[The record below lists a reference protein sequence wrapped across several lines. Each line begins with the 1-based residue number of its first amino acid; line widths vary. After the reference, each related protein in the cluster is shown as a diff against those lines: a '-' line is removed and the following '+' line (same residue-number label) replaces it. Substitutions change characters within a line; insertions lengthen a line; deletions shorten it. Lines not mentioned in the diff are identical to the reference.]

1 MTKTVR
7 AIFWSA
13 MPSNANF
20 LRSHDKNL
28 RFATLGKTFGRSVLE
43 LGSPPPVPTLSIH
56 AKPALI
62 SGMDFHQKWTKTKGR
77 HGQIQIQVHRYKY
90 KYTNTNTNSHIQ
102 IQIQTQGGAPKSN
115 FDIRPTQKRFYENG
129 HISGTVR
136 PTPLQHP
143 SNRSSLRARQEKRHR
158 GSLTC
163 PGNTGEP
170 EAPVLGSNRHIEL
183 GPEAKKWLRQKGQFF
198 GLLCPQT
205 QICWGRTSKIFDLA
219 PWEPLLDA
227 PFLS

>member
-1 MTKTVR
+1 MNQNKR
-7 AIFWSA
+7 SSWSNTNT
-13 MPSNANF
+13 S
-20 LRSHDKNL
+20 
-28 RFATLGKTFGRSVLE
+28 T
-43 LGSPPPVPTLSIH
+43 
-56 AKPALI
+56 
-62 SGMDFHQKWTKTKGR
+62 
-77 HGQIQIQVHRYKY
+77 QIQIQIHEYKY
-90 KYTNTNTNSHIQ
+90 KFAHTNTNTN
-102 IQIQTQGGAPKSN
+102 TGGGSEVKFWHWAE
-115 FDIRPTQKRFYENG
+115 TKRFYENG

-205 QICWGRTSKIFDLA
+205 QFCWGRTSKIFDLA
-219 PWEPLLDA
+219 PSEPLLDA

>member
-1 MTKTVR
+1 MNQNKR
-7 AIFWSA
+7 SSWSNTNTST
-13 MPSNANF
+13 P
-20 LRSHDKNL
+20 
-28 RFATLGKTFGRSVLE
+28 
-43 LGSPPPVPTLSIH
+43 I
-56 AKPALI
+56 
-62 SGMDFHQKWTKTKGR
+62 
-77 HGQIQIQVHRYKY
+77 QIQIHEYKY
-90 KYTNTNTNSHIQ
+90 KFAHTNTNTN
-102 IQIQTQGGAPKSN
+102 TGGGSEVKFWHWAK
-115 FDIRPTQKRFYENG
+115 TKRFYENG

-219 PWEPLLDA
+219 PSEPLLDA

>member
-1 MTKTVR
+1 MSTGMSSERV
-7 AIFWSA
+7 SDV
-13 MPSNANF
+13 PSPRNF
-20 LRSHDKNL
+20 HYPSETPKLSCEASLNL
-28 RFATLGKTFGRSVLE
+28 RNGFSSKMNQNKRS
-43 LGSPPPVPTLSIH
+43 SWSNTNTS
-56 AKPALI
+56 
-62 SGMDFHQKWTKTKGR
+62 T
-77 HGQIQIQVHRYKY
+77 QIQIQIHEYKY
-90 KYTNTNTNSHIQ
+90 KFAHTNTNTN
-102 IQIQTQGGAPKSN
+102 TGGGSEVKFWHWAE
-115 FDIRPTQKRFYENG
+115 TKRFYENG

-198 GLLCPQT
+198 GLRT
-205 QICWGRTSKIFDLA
+205 QKWAKFNGSLT
-219 PWEPLLDA
+219 P
-227 PFLS
+227 

>member
-1 MTKTVR
+1 MIK
-7 AIFWSA
+7 
-13 MPSNANF
+13 
-20 LRSHDKNL
+20 
-28 RFATLGKTFGRSVLE
+28 
-43 LGSPPPVPTLSIH
+43 
-56 AKPALI
+56 
-62 SGMDFHQKWTKTKGR
+62 
-77 HGQIQIQVHRYKY
+77 YKY
-90 KYTNTNTNSHIQ
+90 KYTNTNTNTHTQ
-102 IQIQTQGGAPKSN
+102 IQIRTHKYKYKYRGGSEVKFWPLSKIKS
-115 FDIRPTQKRFYENG
+115 FHKKG

-136 PTPLQHP
+136 PTSLQHP
-143 SNRSSLRARQEKRHR
+143 SNRSSLLARREKHLT

-170 EAPVLGSNRHIEL
+170 EAPVLGCIRHIEL

-219 PWEPLLDA
+219 PSEPLLDA